1 MTHPHDIGPEM
12 PKLLSN
18 IGWQDALA
26 ALAYVILALAIQ
38 QNWLPTLNASMI
50 GSGAFSIL
58 P

>member
-1 MTHPHDIGPEM
+1 M

-18 IGWQDALA
+18 IGWQEALA

-38 QNWLPTLNASMI
+38 QNWLPTLDATMT
-50 GSGAFSIL
+50 GSAAFSIL